1 MLLQSYGIDPTVAP
15 EAFDGGLDK
24 NKDGIISRSE
34 FIEAGT
40 DYCQGI
46 DEKSKS
52 RYFFGL
58 SF

>member
-15 EAFDGGLDK
+15 EAFDGLDK

-58 SF
+58 RF